1 MGILSKIF
9 TAVRGA
15 ATEGGQAVVDHQA
28 LRILDQEIRDADRAL
43 SQSRTDL
50 ASLIAERRMADS
62 KIADIDRRIAEYETH
77 AGAALE
83 RGEEGLATE
92 VAERIAQLES
102 ERAAAAETA
111 SHYEANERG
120 LRETIRKTEANLR
133 RMKSQVDTV
142 KATASVQ
149 RAQAA
154 VASRHS
160 GAQSRMQNAMDSLD
174 RIKQRQAKQALQYE
188 AAEELQREETGADL
202 DARLAAAGIGGAPAG
217 ASAVLERLKAKRL
230 AAEPAPAAIEGPR
243 RQIT

>member
-9 TAVRGA
+9 TAVRGGA
-15 ATEGGQAVVDHQA
+15 SEAGQKVVDHQA
-28 LRILDQEIRDADRAL
+28 LRILDQEIRDADNAL

-50 ASLIAERRMADS
+50 ARLIAERRLADG
-62 KIADIDRRIAEYETH
+62 KIADIDARVSEYERH
-77 AGAALE
+77 ASAALDK
-83 RGEEGLATE
+83 GEETLAAE

-111 SHYEANERG
+111 GHYEKSEQN
-120 LRETIRKTEANLR
+120 LRDTIRKTEMNLR

-160 GAQSRMQNAMDSLD
+160 GAQSRMQDAMDSLQ
-174 RIKQRQAKQALQYE
+174 RIKERQTRQSAQFE
-188 AAEELQREETGADL
+188 AAEELQQQAIGSDL
-202 DARLAAAGIGGAPAG
+202 DAKLAAAGIGSAPGG

-230 AAEPAPAAIEGPR
+230 GAPAQNPALEGPSR
-243 RQIT
+243 RSE